1 MKNLATEK
9 SVGFLAMVI
18 TCVYTGIS
26 MPQQIF
32 QIWKTQNA
40 ESLSLFM
47 LVMMV
52 ATFSSWS
59 VYALKKAKTD
69 WYILVPNLAGSIGAL
84 VLVVLKLKYS

>member
-1 MKNLATEK
+1 MKNLMTEK
-9 SVGFLAMVI
+9 LVGTLAMII

-26 MPQQIF
+26 MPEQIF
-32 QIWKTQNA
+32 QIWKSGNA

-47 LVMMV
+47 LVMML
-52 ATFSSWS
+52 ATFASWS

-84 VLVVLKLKYS
+84 VLVILKLKYP